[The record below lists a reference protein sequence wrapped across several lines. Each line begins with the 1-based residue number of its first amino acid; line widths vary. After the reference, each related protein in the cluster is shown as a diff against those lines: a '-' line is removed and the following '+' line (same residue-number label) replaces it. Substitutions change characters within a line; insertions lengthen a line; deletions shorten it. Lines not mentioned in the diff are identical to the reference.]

1 MIAVLDR
8 SLRLVPGL
16 AFIMTLL
23 VVIEILV
30 DQGLINRV
38 LLPPP
43 SVIGR
48 TLFDLVVSGEVQA
61 PLLATLGLFAVGFV
75 IAAVVGVVLG
85 LLMGTVPQIDDL
97 MNPLVEF
104 IRPMPK
110 AALVPVLI
118 LFLGLGAP
126 MKITSIS
133 LASVFPILINTVQGV
148 RSIDPVLIATGRT
161 FGWSRARIT
170 TRIVLPATLPYI
182 AAGLRISVGLALLMT
197 VLSEMLAGTG
207 GLGAVILEN
216 QRSFRIRQMYAWLV
230 LLAVI
235 GLVINWG
242 MASAERRLAPW
253 LEKHRR

>member
-1 MIAVLDR
+1 MIGLLDR
-8 SLRLVPGL
+8 SLRFVPGL
-16 AFIMTLL
+16 AFIAALL
-23 VVIEILV
+23 VAVEMLV
-30 DQGLINRV
+30 DHGLINRV

-48 TLFDLVVSGEVQA
+48 TLYDLLLSGEVQG
-61 PLLATLGLFAVGFV
+61 PLLATLGLFAVGLA
-75 IAAVVGVVLG
+75 IAVVAGIVLG
-85 LLMGTVPQIDDL
+85 LLMGTVPWVDDL
-97 MNPLVEF
+97 LNPLVELV
-104 IRPMPK
+104 RPMPK

-126 MKITSIS
+126 MKITSIA

-161 FGWSRARIT
+161 FGWSTARIAL
-170 TRIVLPATLPYI
+170 RIVLPATLPFI
-182 AAGLRISVGLALLMT
+182 TAGLRVSVGIALLMT

-235 GLVINWG
+235 GLAISWG
-242 MASAERRLAPW
+242 MTVAERRLAPW